1 MAFEQWLEIKNL
13 LAALSKAAGF
23 LNFELFMKND
33 FEFQ

>member
-13 LAALSKAAGF
+13 LAALSKAGF

>member
-1 MAFEQWLEIKNL
+1 MAFKQWLEIKIL
-13 LAALSKAAGF
+13 LAALSKVDF